1 MESGSS
7 MVFEKGHQASQS
19 SKRGR
24 PGGRAAHVVA
34 AVHAATCSLL
44 DERGYEQLEIPDIA
58 ERAGVNKTTIYRRW
72 PTKAEL
78 VLDVAVT
85 QMRASVP
92 LSDTGDLVR
101 DLTLLLQSIAAAL
114 ATPFSQGLLRAMI
127 SLAPR
132 EAALVQPERFWGQRF
147 ADNATLV
154 QRAIERGE
162 IPRDTDARQL
172 LEMAVAP
179 LFFRTLIMAHPMAES
194 DIEVIAQRVA
204 AAYRTEL

>member
-1 MESGSS
+1 
-7 MVFEKGHQASQS
+7 MVFEKERQVRQS

-24 PGGRAAHVVA
+24 PGGRSAQVVA
-34 AVHAATCSLL
+34 AVHAATRALL
-44 DERGYEQLEIPDIA
+44 DEKKYEQLEIPDIA

-92 LSDTGDLVR
+92 LPDTGELTR
-101 DLTLLLQSIAAAL
+101 DLTMLLKSIATAL

-127 SLAPR
+127 SLPPR
-132 EAALVQPERFWGQRF
+132 EAALVQPERFWVQRF
-147 ADNATLV
+147 VDNAAV
-154 QRAIERGE
+154 VERAIERGE
-162 IPRDTDARQL
+162 ISPDTDARQL

-179 LFFRTLIMAHPMAES
+179 LFFQSLIMARPIAES
-194 DIEVIAQRVA
+194 DIDVIARRVVA
-204 AAYRTEL
+204 AFRT